1 MWKFLGVTVT
11 LLLVAIIGG
20 IAIAWGQLT
29 KDMPSVRELISQR
42 KSQIMSAQ
50 NSTVVYANDE
60 KTVILRNERFSIRP
74 VKLEDVT
81 PAFPQAL
88 VATEDRRFYAH
99 KGVDPVAIGRAI
111 LSNTKGRGVKEGG
124 STLTQ
129 QLSRLL
135 FLNNERTLSR
145 KIKEI
150 ILSVQLEQELS
161 KSDILELYMNYVY
174 FGQGAYGIEAAS
186 EVYFNKTPKQLTVA
200 EACLLAG
207 LPQAPSA
214 YNPMVAPEKAVSR
227 RNEVIQNLVEIR
239 SITAEEA
246 KVLQKTP
253 LKLTPNLERLAVT
266 DKAPYFNQVVRQ
278 QTQELLG
285 LSEQEFWQAGLSIY
299 TTLDPKANE
308 SAQDAIASSITRYKR
323 TSSQNQV
330 MLMAMD
336 TQTGA
341 VLSYEG
347 GKKFSESQYDR
358 LQRSPRSPGSLFK
371 VFTYTEAIRQG
382 YSPYDVRVDEPI
394 SYGSW
399 KPHNY
404 DNKFRGAMTLT
415 KALSISNNI
424 IAVKLMN
431 ELSPQSVI
439 ATAKEMGIDSPVDA
453 NLAATL
459 GGSSMYMVE
468 LIRAFGTLSNH
479 GMRVNPYF
487 IESIDGPQGE
497 NLFTQEPVELQV
509 LDAPVADTMT
519 KMLQSVITSGT
530 GRAAQYGGPAAGKT
544 GTSDDYRDAWFI
556 GYTPNVVAGV
566 WMGND
571 DNTPMP
577 RTFTGGVMPAVI
589 WRSYM
594 SHAGFPRRG
603 FTRGSIK
610 VTPDTKNTEAPTK
623 TDETAPL
630 PETVENTDAN
640 TDVNTETPI
649 EDMTPEK
656 EAPSSLKTIK
666 SNPSTEDPNLRS
678 GKSANDPL
686 PKKEE
691 SIAPPPTPIG
701 APTP

>member
-11 LLLVAIIGG
+11 LLLVALIGG

-135 FLNNERTLSR
+135 FLTNERTLSR

-150 ILSVQLEQELS
+150 ILSVQLEQQLS

-214 YNPMVAPEKAVSR
+214 YNPMVAPEKAVAR

-299 TTLDPKANE
+299 TTLDPKAND
-308 SAQDAIASSITRYKR
+308 SAQDAIASAITRY
-323 TSSQNQV
+323 T
-330 MLMAMD
+330 
-336 TQTGA
+336 
-341 VLSYEG
+341 
-347 GKKFSESQYDR
+347 
-358 LQRSPRSPGSLFK
+358 
-371 VFTYTEAIRQG
+371 
-382 YSPYDVRVDEPI
+382 
-394 SYGSW
+394 
-399 KPHNY
+399 H
-404 DNKFRGAMTLT
+404 
-415 KALSISNNI
+415 
-424 IAVKLMN
+424 
-431 ELSPQSVI
+431 
-439 ATAKEMGIDSPVDA
+439 
-453 NLAATL
+453 
-459 GGSSMYMVE
+459 GSSK
-468 LIRAFGTLSNH
+468 
-479 GMRVNPYF
+479 P
-487 IESIDGPQGE
+487 
-497 NLFTQEPVELQV
+497 
-509 LDAPVADTMT
+509 
-519 KMLQSVITSGT
+519 
-530 GRAAQYGGPAAGKT
+530 
-544 GTSDDYRDAWFI
+544 
-556 GYTPNVVAGV
+556 
-566 WMGND
+566 
-571 DNTPMP
+571 
-577 RTFTGGVMPAVI
+577 
-589 WRSYM
+589 
-594 SHAGFPRRG
+594 SHAHGDGHPNRGGFVLRRG
-603 FTRGSIK
+603 
-610 VTPDTKNTEAPTK
+610 
-623 TDETAPL
+623 
-630 PETVENTDAN
+630 
-640 TDVNTETPI
+640 
-649 EDMTPEK
+649 
-656 EAPSSLKTIK
+656 
-666 SNPSTEDPNLRS
+666 
-678 GKSANDPL
+678 
-686 PKKEE
+686 
-691 SIAPPPTPIG
+691 
-701 APTP
+701 

>member
-308 SAQDAIASSITRYKR
+308 SAQDAIASAITRYKR

>member
-1 MWKFLGVTVT
+1 MWKFLGVTIA
-11 LLLVAIIGG
+11 LLLVALVGG

-50 NSTVVYANDE
+50 NSTVVYANDK

-74 VKLEDVT
+74 VTLEEVA

-99 KGVDPVAIGRAI
+99 KGVDPVAIGRAV

-135 FLNNERTLSR
+135 FLTNERTLSR

-150 ILSVQLEQELS
+150 ILSVQLEQQLS

-214 YNPMVAPEKAVSR
+214 YNPMVSPEKAVAR

-239 SITAEEA
+239 SITSEEA

-253 LKLTPNLERLAVT
+253 LKLKPNLERLAVT

-308 SAQDAIASSITRYKR
+308 SAQSAIESAVTRYKR
-323 TSSQNQV
+323 TATQNQV

-358 LQRSPRSPGSLFK
+358 IQRSPRSPGSLFK

-453 NLAATL
+453 NLASTL

-487 IESIDGPQGE
+487 IESIDGSQGE
-497 NLFTQEPVELQV
+497 NLFTQEPVKLQV
-509 LDAPVADTMT
+509 LDASVAETMT

-530 GRAAQYGGPAAGKT
+530 GRAAQYGGPSAGKT

-577 RTFTGGVMPAVI
+577 KTFTGGVMPAVI

-594 SHAGFPRRG
+594 SRAGFPQRS
-603 FTRGSIK
+603 FTRGSSRIK
-610 VTPDTKNTEAPTK
+610 PESDNTELPVK
-623 TDETAPL
+623 TDETVPV
-630 PETVENTDAN
+630 PDVVENTEVDPTINPDAP
-640 TDVNTETPI
+640 VEETAPV
-649 EDMTPEK
+649 K
-656 EAPSSLKTIK
+656 EAPSNLKTVK
-666 SNPSTEDPNLRS
+666 TSSPAEEPSLRS
-678 GKSANDPL
+678 GKSMNDPL

-691 SIAPPPTPIG
+691 PATPVPTAPPTP
-701 APTP
+701 